1 MESLFSPC
9 TRLRDE
15 IERRGRR
22 HGVELRQ
29 VNLNVSTEELL
40 SAERALTYADLYAML
55 GNGEIVA
62 WLTPHATVVPVVGR
76 AMDLWPQLNNS
87 CRFRFHFNVNGNGNE
102 IVAFALSHEH
112 LVEICDVVLRLL
124 AASVVHSVH
133 LNRSYYRNAGAA
145 LINAPT
151 LAYLM
156 EQCQSLKSLVL
167 ENLEMDEHHCRVLG
181 AYSGSGLKIE
191 LIRCKLTS
199 AGARALAEVL
209 GRNRGPTKLDY
220 CDIDF
225 FVLANGL
232 RGNSRLKSFR
242 RGFSDNSSVV
252 AIAAALRE
260 NQGLVELELRSSRF
274 NMNDEAWGALC
285 DSLKTHPTLEVLDLL
300 HGIPPI
306 TADVITSRTQAL
318 VEMIK
323 VNTSIHTLRVNS
335 CYRGHDIYRG
345 SVIPYLE
352 MNRFRPRVLA
362 IQKARPIVYRA
373 KVLGRALL
381 AVRTDPNR
389 FCMLLSENAEVAFS
403 STRTA
408 TTTPAANLPT
418 PATTNAATNANA
430 APIVA
435 AAAAAAT
442 TRRAASI
449 AGASTTVNVNSPSA
463 SQKRKARP

>member
-15 IERRGRR
+15 IKRQRRGRR
-22 HGVELRQ
+22 HVVGLRE

-55 GNGEIVA
+55 GNGETVA
-62 WLTPHATVVPVVGR
+62 WLTPHAALVPAVGR
-76 AMDLWPQLNNS
+76 AIDLWTRLNNS
-87 CRFRFHFNVNGNGNE
+87 CRFDFRFNVNGNE
-102 IVAFALSHEH
+102 IVAFALSSHEH

-124 AASVVHSVH
+124 AASVVHSVQ
-133 LNRSYYRNAGAA
+133 LNVWNYHEYQM
-145 LINAPT
+145 INAPT
-151 LAYLM
+151 LAYLI
-156 EQCQSLKSLVL
+156 EQCQSLKPLVL
-167 ENLEMDEHHCRVLG
+167 EKLEMDEHHCRALG

-225 FVLANGL
+225 FVLADGL